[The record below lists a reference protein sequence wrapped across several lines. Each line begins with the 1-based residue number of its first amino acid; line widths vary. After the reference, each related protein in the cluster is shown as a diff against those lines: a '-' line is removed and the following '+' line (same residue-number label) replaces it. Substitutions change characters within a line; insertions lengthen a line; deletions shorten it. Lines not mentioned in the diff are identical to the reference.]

1 MNKEVVVKRIFHIEI
16 TETLSR
22 VIKVN
27 AKNAQSAL
35 LNVQER
41 YKNEDII
48 LDSAD
53 YRNTEFEVLE

>member
-1 MNKEVVVKRIFHIEI
+1 MNKEVAIKRIFHIEI

-35 LNVQER
+35 LNVQEH
-41 YKNEDII
+41 YKNKDIV

>member
-1 MNKEVVVKRIFHIEI
+1 MNKEVAVKRILHIEI

-41 YKNEDII
+41 YKNEEIV

-53 YRNTEFEVLE
+53 YVMTEFNVLE

>member
-1 MNKEVVVKRIFHIEI
+1 MNKKVAVKDIFHIEI

-41 YKNEDII
+41 YKNEEIV

-53 YRNTEFEVLE
+53 YVMTEFNVLE

>member
-1 MNKEVVVKRIFHIEI
+1 MNKEVAVKRIFHIEI

-27 AKNAQSAL
+27 ANNAQSAL

-41 YKNEDII
+41 YKNEEIV